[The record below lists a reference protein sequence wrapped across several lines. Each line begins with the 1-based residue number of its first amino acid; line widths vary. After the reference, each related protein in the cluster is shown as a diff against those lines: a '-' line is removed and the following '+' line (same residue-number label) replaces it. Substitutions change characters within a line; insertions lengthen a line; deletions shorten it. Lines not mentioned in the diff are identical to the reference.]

1 MKRRLLTE
9 HRENMRIMKGLIE
22 DHDLSEEL
30 VERLIEETG
39 NTNFHLGFDEGA
51 GGMDEGSDEE
61 DPELEL
67 RKALD
72 ENNSFIEAVTGAL
85 ENRAMATELERSRM
99 QMEDF
104 RAQLLRDME

>member
-1 MKRRLLTE
+1 MD
-9 HRENMRIMKGLIE
+9 GLIE

-30 VERLIEETG
+30 EERLIEETG
-39 NTNFHLGFDEGA
+39 NTNFYLGFDEGE
-51 GGMDEGSDEE
+51 GGLDEDSDQE

-72 ENNSFIEAVTGAL
+72 EKNSLIEAVTGAL
-85 ENRAMATELERSRM
+85 ENRAVATELERSRM

-104 RAQLLRDME
+104 RAQLFRNME